1 MKQRFTIILGLSLA
15 ASLSLQAQRNQPR
28 PEFNEPKV
36 EAPDRGMKVPGRGI
50 KDDARGG
57 IADAKEGVSDA
68 RKAFDDKANA
78 LRLALREAL
87 ATLGK
92 RPTREQV
99 NEAVKQ
105 FKLQHADKIAAQK
118 QQGIELAKAKRD
130 NVSHEM
136 KQKRNLLAEASRAK
150 KSARDDLK
158 KAIQGADTREEK
170 DALLES
176 FRADQQ
182 ERHRD
187 LKEQLKKLHD
197 EVRGQKNDG
206 NRRNDG

>member
-15 ASLSLQAQRNQPR
+15 ASLSVQAQRNQPR
-28 PEFNEPKV
+28 PEFNKPKV
-36 EAPDRGMKVPGRGI
+36 EVPDRGI

-57 IADAKEGVSDA
+57 MADAKERVSDA

-118 QQGIELAKAKRD
+118 EQGIELAKAKRD

-176 FRADQQ
+176 FRADQR

-187 LKEQLKKLHD
+187 LKEQLKKLHH
-197 EVRGQKNDG
+197 EVRGKKNDAS
-206 NRRNDG
+206 RRNDG